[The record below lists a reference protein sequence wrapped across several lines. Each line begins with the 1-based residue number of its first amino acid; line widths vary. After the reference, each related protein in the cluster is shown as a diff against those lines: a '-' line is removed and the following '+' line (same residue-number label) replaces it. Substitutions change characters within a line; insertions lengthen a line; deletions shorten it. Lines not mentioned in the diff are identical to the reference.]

1 MEALETLWHFLNVTL
16 FTINATTV
24 DIISIIVLVIILGVT
39 WAIARRVRRIFQER
53 ATSDDQPDAPAKYA
67 FGAIIH
73 YLIVIV
79 GSYIGFR
86 TLGFDLDS
94 VLVVL
99 GALGIGIGFGLQ
111 SIVNNFVSG
120 LILLAER
127 PIKVGIGDVIEV
139 NGQLGTVEHLGARA
153 TTLRKFDHTQAV
165 VPNADLLSCL
175 VTNWSLDDRRIRF
188 DFNVNVSYSADTRLV
203 EELLLG
209 TVRNH
214 PAVLDEPEP
223 RVFFRS
229 FGESALD
236 FWVMA
241 WVADLSDRFQ
251 TVSDLHHTVCETF
264 RERGIEIP
272 FPQRDVNLRSA
283 TVADEASGAT

>member
-1 MEALETLWHFLNVTL
+1 METLDTLWHVLNVTL
-16 FTINATTV
+16 FTINATNV
-24 DIISIIVLVIILGVT
+24 DIKNIIVLLVILGVT
-39 WAIARRVRRIFQER
+39 WIVARRVRKVFQDR
-53 ATSDDQPDAPAKYA
+53 TADDEQPDAPARYA
-67 FGAIIH
+67 AGAMIH
-73 YLIVIV
+73 YLIVII

-86 TLGFDLDS
+86 TVGFDLDA

-139 NGQLGTVEHLGARA
+139 NGQLGTVEHMGARA

-165 VPNADLLSCL
+165 VPNADLLSSL
-175 VTNWSLDDRRIRF
+175 VINWSLDDRRIRL
-188 DFNVNVSYSADTRLV
+188 DFSVHVDYASDTRRV
-203 EELLLG
+203 EETLLDI
-209 TVRNH
+209 VHRH
-214 PAVLDEPEP
+214 PAILDDPEP

-229 FGESALD
+229 FGASALD

-251 TVSDLHHTVCETF
+251 TVSDLHHTVSTTF
-264 RERGIEIP
+264 REEGIEIP
-272 FPQRDVNLRSA
+272 YPQRKVYLKADSE
-283 TVADEASGAT
+283 ADELVPTT

>member
-24 DIISIIVLVIILGVT
+24 DIISIIVLVVILGVT

-53 ATSDDQPDAPAKYA
+53 ATLDDQPDAPAKYA
-67 FGAIIH
+67 FGAMIH

-86 TLGFDLDS
+86 TLGFDLDA

-165 VPNADLLSCL
+165 VPNADLLSSL
-175 VTNWSLDDRRIRF
+175 VINWSLDDRRIRL
-188 DFNVNVSYSADTRLV
+188 DFSVHVSYASNSKLV
-203 EELLLG
+203 EETLLDI
-209 TVRNH
+209 VHNH
-214 PAVLDEPEP
+214 PAILDEPEP

-229 FGESALD
+229 FADSALD

-251 TVSDLHHTVCETF
+251 TVSDLHHAVCETF
-264 RERGIEIP
+264 QEKGIEIP
-272 FPQRDVNLRSA
+272 FPQRDVNLRSVNGAGEVSQA
-283 TVADEASGAT
+283 T